1 MIEVN
6 VLGAYA
12 LDEENTPTVLLQA
25 GDRVLPISVGP
36 FEAAAISLGVRG
48 QKPLRPMTHDLVL
61 NILAGLRGTLKSVT
75 VYKFE
80 EGTFFA
86 YLTVE
91 QVDAAGQVEQVL
103 RIDTRPSDGIAVA
116 VRAKCPVFVADE
128 VFDAAGQD
136 VAILSSLGL
145 PGGQTD
151 RETES
156 ETESETEPSYG
167 EEESPEEETGQEPD
181 VGGDDEDPDEPDDF
195 DEEGF

>member
-1 MIEVN
+1 MIEVK
-6 VLGAYA
+6 VLGAFA
-12 LDEENTPTVLLQA
+12 LDEGNAPTVLLQA

-36 FEAAAISLGVRG
+36 FEAAAISFGVRG

-103 RIDTRPSDGIAVA
+103 RIDTRPSDGIAIA
-116 VRAKCPVFVADE
+116 VRMQCPIYAAEE
-128 VFDAAGQD
+128 VMD
-136 VAILSSLGL
+136 VAARRNVSILEEGE
-145 PGGQTD
+145 G
-151 RETES
+151 
-156 ETESETEPSYG
+156 G
-167 EEESPEEETGQEPD
+167 EEESE
-181 VGGDDEDPDEPDDF
+181 GDDPGAPDFER
-195 DEEGF
+195 

>member
-36 FEAAAISLGVRG
+36 FEAAAISFGVRG

-61 NILAGLRGTLKSVT
+61 NILAGLRGKLTSVT

-91 QVDAAGQVEQVL
+91 QTDASGQVEQVL
-103 RIDTRPSDGIAVA
+103 RIDTRPSDGIAIAVRTGCPVA
-116 VRAKCPVFVADE
+116 VAEE

-136 VAILSSLGL
+136 IGVLSNMDI
-145 PGGQTD
+145 PGVP
-151 RETES
+151 REPE
-156 ETESETEPSYG
+156 EAEEGEEEAPYG
-167 EEESPEEETGQEPD
+167 EEEEPPAEESGPDPEEG
-181 VGGDDEDPDEPDDF
+181 DEDPDEPDDF

>member
-1 MIEVN
+1 MIEVT

-12 LDEENTPTVLLQA
+12 LDEGNAPTVLLQA
-25 GDRVLPISVGP
+25 GDRVLPISSVGP
-36 FEAAAISLGVRG
+36 FEAAAISFGVRG

-103 RIDTRPSDGIAVA
+103 RIDTRPSDGIAIAVRTGCPVA
-116 VRAKCPVFVADE
+116 VAEE

-136 VAILSSLGL
+136 IGVLSNMDI
-145 PGGQTD
+145 PGVP
-151 RETES
+151 REPE
-156 ETESETEPSYG
+156 EAEEGEEEAPYG
-167 EEESPEEETGQEPD
+167 EEEEPPAEESGPDPEEG
-181 VGGDDEDPDEPDDF
+181 DEDPDEPDDF

>member
-1 MIEVN
+1 MIEVT

-12 LDEENTPTVLLQA
+12 LDEGNAPTVLLQA

-36 FEAAAISLGVRG
+36 FEAAAISFGVRG

-61 NILAGLRGTLKSVT
+61 NILAGLRGALKSVT

-116 VRAKCPVFVADE
+116 VRTKCPVLVAE
-128 VFDAAGQD
+128 GVLDAAGQD
-136 VAILSSLGL
+136 VGILSTLNV
-145 PGGQTD
+145 PGFEEAKG
-151 RETES
+151 
-156 ETESETEPSYG
+156 TEPPAYG
-167 EEESPEEETGQEPD
+167 EDAQEEDDGSAQGD
-181 VGGDDEDPDEPDDF
+181 GDDEDPDEPEDF

>member
-1 MIEVN
+1 MIEVT

-12 LDEENTPTVLLQA
+12 LDEGNAPTVLLQS

-36 FEAAAISLGVRG
+36 FEAAAISFGVRG

-103 RIDTRPSDGIAVA
+103 RIDTRPSDGIAIAVRTGCPVA
-116 VRAKCPVFVADE
+116 VAEE
-128 VFDAAGQD
+128 VFAAAGQD
-136 VAILSSLGL
+136 IGVLSNMDI
-145 PGGQTD
+145 PGVPRD
-151 RETES
+151 RGDGEE
-156 ETESETEPSYG
+156 EPPYG
-167 EEESPEEETGQEPD
+167 EEEEPPAEESGPD
-181 VGGDDEDPDEPDDF
+181 PGESDEDPDDPY
-195 DEEGF
+195 DEGEEEF

>member
-12 LDEENTPTVLLQA
+12 LDEENTPTVLLQS

-116 VRAKCPVFVADE
+116 VRAKCPVFVAEE

-145 PGGQTD
+145 PGGQKD

-156 ETESETEPSYG
+156 EAEPSYG
-167 EEESPEEETGQEPD
+167 EEESPQEETGHEQDDGE
-181 VGGDDEDPDEPDDF
+181 DDEDPDEPDDF

>member
-1 MIEVN
+1 MIEVT

-36 FEAAAISLGVRG
+36 FEGAAISFGVRG
-48 QKPLRPMTHDLVL
+48 QRPLRPMTHDLVL
-61 NILAGLRGTLKSVT
+61 NILAGLRGTLKSVA

-91 QVDAAGQVEQVL
+91 QVDAAGLVEQVL

-116 VRAKCPVFVADE
+116 VRAKCPVFVAEE

-136 VAILSSLGL
+136 VGILSSLGL
-145 PGGQTD
+145 PGME

-156 ETESETEPSYG
+156 EAEPSYG
-167 EEESPEEETGQEPD
+167 EEESPQEETGHEQD
-181 VGGDDEDPDEPDDF
+181 DGDDDEDPDEPDDF